1 MQHLNLNSSII
12 NVSLFFSLISIC
24 LIYMF
29 KQIISIVEFT
39 ILYKILSEIQD
50 ILKFEIQNYESN
62 SDFEKTIE
70 DNKIDTKHL
79 TIITRSIN
87 QKLIKNTKL
96 DIRKIL
102 VFDDFPLEIEKL
114 IEKINIQ
121 LIKQKYNFQSN
132 FNINNYTLD
141 LNSRIITREQ
151 DELKL
156 TEREI
161 DILLFL
167 NENKKPQNVNA
178 LQSKVWGYS
187 SELETHTVETHIYR
201 LRKKIKEKFIDDN
214 FIKSHKDGYSIK

>member
-1 MQHLNLNSSII
+1 
-12 NVSLFFSLISIC
+12 
-24 LIYMF
+24 MF

-50 ILKFEIQNYESN
+50 ILKFEIQNYENN

-151 DELKL
+151 NELKL